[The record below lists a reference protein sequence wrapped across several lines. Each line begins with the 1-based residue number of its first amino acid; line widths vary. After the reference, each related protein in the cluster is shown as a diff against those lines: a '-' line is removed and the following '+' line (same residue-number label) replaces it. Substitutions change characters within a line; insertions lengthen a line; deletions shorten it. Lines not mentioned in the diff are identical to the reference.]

1 MIAVDLAV
9 TDEQHHAREVD
20 ERDAADDLEIV
31 HADRA
36 SKSRAGRHRARA
48 RADPCGTPR
57 ASHLAMDNNKSSVKD
72 SIATLKDDASGLRD
86 SVSEIVEHGSAAVD
100 SLKAQVGDAVKSVKD
115 GGASAID
122 RTTSFIEQN
131 PYKSL
136 AIAFGFG
143 YLVMRVQ
150 TSPVIKVA
158 LVGGLAYLGTQLARR

>member
-1 MIAVDLAV
+1 
-9 TDEQHHAREVD
+9 
-20 ERDAADDLEIV
+20 
-31 HADRA
+31 
-36 SKSRAGRHRARA
+36 
-48 RADPCGTPR
+48 
-57 ASHLAMDNNKSSVKD
+57 MDNNKSSVKD